1 MRSPGAC
8 PARTC
13 IPSQIPLLEGLEG
26 KLRALRSAGHRDPGG
41 PGPGPEIK
49 GGPAAVAAR
58 TGIPEDY
65 LVVLRRTVEAF
76 RPKPVRLRDYPG
88 IDPGAVAALETA
100 GIRESSELWE
110 AAREDRGAVS
120 AARTGLPAARIEEFF
135 HLSDLSRIPYVG
147 ATYARAILE
156 AGCRSV
162 GEVARAD
169 PEVLDAAI
177 QAANVRLN
185 LYKTR
190 NRTPGHPAPDPDG
203 RGDRDDGLL
212 VGQHPVK
219 PPARGRGSRLPAGST
234 PHP

>member
-1 MRSPGAC
+1 MPYYPDFSSLGLDEITRRFSGADL
-8 PARTC
+8 

-26 KLRALRSAGHRDPGG
+26 KLRALRSSGLETLEDLVRALRS
-41 PGPGPEIK
+41 K

-100 GIRESSELWE
+100 GIHGSPALWE
-110 AAREDRGAVS
+110 AARSELGRQELEG
-120 AARTGLPAARIEEFF
+120 RTGLPGDKIREFV

-147 ATYARAILE
+147 AIYARAILE
-156 AGCRSV
+156 AGYGSV
-162 GEVARAD
+162 NEVARAD
-169 PEVLDAAI
+169 PEVLEAAI

-190 NRTPGHPAPDPDG
+190 IGTRDIRRLVRMAGEV
-203 RGDRDDGLL
+203 GD
-212 VGQHPVK
+212 
-219 PPARGRGSRLPAGST
+219 
-234 PHP
+234 

>member
-1 MRSPGAC
+1 MPYYTDFSSLGLEEITRRFAGADL
-8 PARTC
+8 
-13 IPSQIPLLEGLEG
+13 IPSQIPLLEGLEE
-26 KLRALRSAGHRDPGG
+26 KLRALRSAGIGTLEDLVRALRS
-41 PGPGPEIK
+41 K
-49 GGPAAVAAR
+49 GGPAAVAVR

-65 LVVLRRTVEAF
+65 LVLLRRTVEAF

-110 AAREDRGAVS
+110 AARGDRGAAL

-169 PEVLDAAI
+169 PEALEAAI
-177 QAANVRLN
+177 QAAKVRLN
-185 LYKTR
+185 LYKTKIGTR
-190 NRTPGHPAPDPDG
+190 DIRRLVRMAGEI
-203 RGDRDDGLL
+203 GD
-212 VGQHPVK
+212 
-219 PPARGRGSRLPAGST
+219 
-234 PHP
+234 